1 MINQLRAL
9 CAFVDL
15 RTLIN
20 ENLQLCQKL
29 FIIISCFAIRIHKP
43 IKKNNGFSS
52 KYIKLSIIT
61 KLKCVIIIFQRINY
75 SIFDLRD
82 VIILITITSIQFE
95 KNNVIE

>member
-43 IKKNNGFSS
+43 IKENNGFSS
-52 KYIKLSIIT
+52 KYINLTIIT
-61 KLKCVIIIFQRINY
+61 KLKCVKIIIIYF
-75 SIFDLRD
+75 F
-82 VIILITITSIQFE
+82 T
-95 KNNVIE
+95 